1 MDTMRVGDMKRV
13 LERLHKDPVFQ
24 NDLGNDVLQ
33 RIVEQFDPEDANIP
47 AETLWSRLSV
57 EEQMEFINCVD
68 SLEDKDGSIV
78 RDLVELWEPW
88 WHEEG
93 ITRRGS
99 TRSLSS
105 TSTRSS
111 RIHATEK
118 SPVPDI
124 INFSRLSSIAGAR
137 PAHESTIFNL
147 VDILLSY
154 TFVLRRLNGELFEDC
169 IESANML
176 WILSATLSGTL
187 ESKPHTVHEGITPCL
202 ISIRKRAREASKT
215 TDSIPTMDD
224 AFSVVLIKDVVT
236 LFSKWD
242 WIQAALS
249 DLAMLFAAV
258 TEVQDLNDSNNKLKG
273 LAGGTEK
280 KLVWFLGWSEDVKL
294 EEGSSD
300 VLRLVT
306 NGLMIESNNLV
317 SAEPFQI
324 KMPSP

>member
-1 MDTMRVGDMKRV
+1 MDTMHVGDMKRV
-13 LERLHKDPVFQ
+13 LERLHNDPIFQ
-24 NDLGNDVLQ
+24 NDLGNDVLH
-33 RIVEQFDPEDANIP
+33 RIVERFDPEDADIP

-57 EEQMEFINCVD
+57 EEQMDFIKCVD
-68 SLEDKDGSIV
+68 SLEDKDDIIV
-78 RDLVELWEPW
+78 RDLVDLWEPW
-88 WHEEG
+88 WHEG
-93 ITRRGS
+93 ITRRGR

-111 RIHATEK
+111 RIHATEN

-137 PAHESTIFNL
+137 PAHDSTIFNL

-176 WILSATLSGTL
+176 WTLSPTLSGTL
-187 ESKPHTVHEGITPCL
+187 DSMPHTVHEGITPCL
-202 ISIRKRAREASKT
+202 ISIRKRARDASKT
-215 TDSIPTMDD
+215 TDSIPIMDD

-236 LFSKWD
+236 LFSNWD
-242 WIQAALS
+242 WMQAALS

-258 TEVQDLNDSNNKLKG
+258 TEVQDLNDLNNKLKG
-273 LAGGTEK
+273 LAAGAEK
-280 KLVWFLGWSEDVKL
+280 KLVWFLGWSEDLKL

-306 NGLMIESNNLV
+306 NGLMIESNNLA
-317 SAEPFQI
+317 SAEPFQM